1 MKQLKHRNIVEFY
14 EDFNEGGDTY
24 LVMEL
29 CEGGSIRSYVKEKG
43 PLDEQS
49 AVYVLRQLIS
59 AVTYMHRYNVLHR
72 DLSAGNV
79 FIKDASKMK
88 LNVKLGDFGLATNLS
103 RGETA
108 CTIVGTPG
116 YIAPQVYH
124 QDYDQAADV
133 YSLGGVLYT
142 MLTARDPPARGTP
155 STHGMST
162 MAVELVEA
170 MMHTDAVRRIKLKE
184 IVMTDFMRENTDDEA
199 RLYSRESSRDGRRR
213 SREPRYPSRDGRS
226 QDRRPPLRSSSQPVN
241 SARMPMP
248 SSQTN
253 RPVHD
258 RLPSTST
265 RPMPTPLPSG
275 ERDRHHNN
283 MWPIRMERLA
293 GQRIRTQGGRY
304 VAELN
309 TRCRFEVATRGDI
322 ITRILITEY
331 DPYRRIQTVFV
342 HRIAER
348 KERGREEG
356 DDLIEL
362 TRNPMV
368 YTA

>member
-1 MKQLKHRNIVEFY
+1 M
-14 EDFNEGGDTY
+14 
-24 LVMEL
+24 
-29 CEGGSIRSYVKEKG
+29 
-43 PLDEQS
+43 
-49 AVYVLRQLIS
+49 
-59 AVTYMHRYNVLHR
+59 
-72 DLSAGNV
+72 
-79 FIKDASKMK
+79 
-88 LNVKLGDFGLATNLS
+88 
-103 RGETA
+103 
-108 CTIVGTPG
+108 
-116 YIAPQVYH
+116 
-124 QDYDQAADV
+124 
-133 YSLGGVLYT
+133 
-142 MLTARDPPARGTP
+142 
-155 STHGMST
+155 
-162 MAVELVEA
+162 
-170 MMHTDAVRRIKLKE
+170 
-184 IVMTDFMRENTDDEA
+184 MTDFMRENTDDEA

-241 SARMPMP
+241 SARMPLP

-265 RPMPTPLPSG
+265 RPMPTTVHSG
-275 ERDRHHNN
+275 ERDRHHND

-322 ITRILITEY
+322 TTRILITEY

-342 HRIAER
+342 HRIADR
-348 KERGREEG
+348 RERGREEG

-368 YTA
+368 YTAEFSAFHTEYNKTNNRKAAVDQLEDVEMEDNFQDCDQEDYYHSDTSIDVRNDA